1 MANHKGLIHRAQ
13 SGDEEAFA
21 ELMRAYYAYVYVIV
35 IGIVNDPNDAE
46 EVVQDTFLSAYR
58 RLTQLQD
65 TAKFKSWLAEI
76 ARNRARDRLRKQRVD
91 TILIDEVSEHT
102 LQTPDTVENEL
113 IRDEQR
119 ELIRRAMDTLS
130 ETDREI
136 ARAYYLE
143 GASYD
148 ELIQTHGLSYKAISV
163 RLSRAKQKLARRLKH
178 LLTAIFLP
186 PATTLKQIYS
196 GGLIAMKIGTAPKIT
211 VGAIGIIALLSVGV
225 HQIISPK
232 FFGSKDNVASVQTEA
247 PSGPLVET
255 ETNPET
261 KDGVK
266 QPQISDKDMAQI
278 NNFFA
283 QFDDAGAQSDAGET
297 EPSTES
303 NTEYATTDTDAAS
316 EHTERSAEEVMA
328 AYLEAFK
335 NYDIERLLPLV
346 IGSAKEHFEGSL
358 RRLNGDSDEIVNKI
372 DDLVNKMDKDIIEG
386 MSEAEVADRA
396 RSMLLEATE
405 NQDRIEKQK
414 AIQELVGRA
423 ELVSSEY
430 VGAEFHFRLK
440 IPIPKIESPE
450 LPELPELPDT
460 LDIEIP
466 EIPEMPELPESVE
479 TVIKMQKVDGAWRI
493 YNVGGN

>member
-1 MANHKGLIHRAQ
+1 
-13 SGDEEAFA
+13 
-21 ELMRAYYAYVYVIV
+21 
-35 IGIVNDPNDAE
+35 
-46 EVVQDTFLSAYR
+46 
-58 RLTQLQD
+58 
-65 TAKFKSWLAEI
+65 
-76 ARNRARDRLRKQRVD
+76 
-91 TILIDEVSEHT
+91 
-102 LQTPDTVENEL
+102 
-113 IRDEQR
+113 
-119 ELIRRAMDTLS
+119 
-130 ETDREI
+130 
-136 ARAYYLE
+136 
-143 GASYD
+143 
-148 ELIQTHGLSYKAISV
+148 
-163 RLSRAKQKLARRLKH
+163 
-178 LLTAIFLP
+178 
-186 PATTLKQIYS
+186 
-196 GGLIAMKIGTAPKIT
+196 MKIGTAPKIT
-211 VGAIGIIALLSVGV
+211 VGVIGIIALLSVGV
-225 HQIISPK
+225 HQIILPK
-232 FFGSKDNVASVQTEA
+232 FFGSKDNIASVHTEA

-255 ETNPET
+255 EANPET

-283 QFDDAGAQSDAGET
+283 QFDDAEAQSDAGET

-303 NTEYATTDTDAAS
+303 NTKYATTDTDAAS

-346 IGSAKEHFEGSL
+346 TGSAKEHFEGSL
-358 RRLNGDSDEIVNKI
+358 RLLNGDSDEIMNKI

-386 MSEAEVADRA
+386 RSEAEVADRV

-466 EIPEMPELPESVE
+466 EIPKMPELPESVE

-493 YNVGGN
+493 YNVGGD

>member
-1 MANHKGLIHRAQ
+1 
-13 SGDEEAFA
+13 
-21 ELMRAYYAYVYVIV
+21 
-35 IGIVNDPNDAE
+35 
-46 EVVQDTFLSAYR
+46 
-58 RLTQLQD
+58 
-65 TAKFKSWLAEI
+65 
-76 ARNRARDRLRKQRVD
+76 
-91 TILIDEVSEHT
+91 
-102 LQTPDTVENEL
+102 
-113 IRDEQR
+113 
-119 ELIRRAMDTLS
+119 
-130 ETDREI
+130 
-136 ARAYYLE
+136 
-143 GASYD
+143 
-148 ELIQTHGLSYKAISV
+148 
-163 RLSRAKQKLARRLKH
+163 
-178 LLTAIFLP
+178 
-186 PATTLKQIYS
+186 
-196 GGLIAMKIGTAPKIT
+196 MKIGTAPKIT
-211 VGAIGIIALLSVGV
+211 VGAIGIIALLSIGV

-232 FFGSKDNVASVQTEA
+232 FFGSKDNIASVQTEA

-255 ETNPET
+255 EANPET

-266 QPQISDKDMAQI
+266 QPQISDKEMAQI

-283 QFDDAGAQSDAGET
+283 QFDDAEAQSDAGET

-303 NTEYATTDTDAAS
+303 NTKYATTDTDAAS
-316 EHTERSAEEVMA
+316 EHTERSAEEVMD

-346 IGSAKEHFEGSL
+346 IGSAQEHFEGSL

-396 RSMLLEATE
+396 RSMLLEAME

-430 VGAEFHFRLK
+430 VGEEFHFRLK
-440 IPIPKIESPE
+440 IPIPKIE

-493 YNVGGN
+493 YNVGGD